1 MGRAL
6 CGLISQQQQ
15 GRNMSKKSCPVGDE
29 FEDDLDLYTSESKTP
44 SYDTPRGMGLDLSN
58 VECLDDEHPNVQE
71 TPILVSQI
79 SHS

>member
-1 MGRAL
+1 
-6 CGLISQQQQ
+6 
-15 GRNMSKKSCPVGDE
+15 MSKKSSHVGQE

-71 TPILVSQI
+71 TPIMVCQK
-79 SHS
+79 

>member
-1 MGRAL
+1 
-6 CGLISQQQQ
+6 
-15 GRNMSKKSCPVGDE
+15 VGQE

-71 TPILVSQI
+71 TPIMVCQK
-79 SHS
+79 